1 MADKDERDLTEAR
14 KVLLEQAKALDI
26 DVDRRWSVDTLAERV
41 QEAQEAQKEAK
52 TRAVKEAADVWVFL
66 LRDAFPVEDE
76 KHVAGETIQVPQKM
90 AEYWYD
96 NGVAR
101 PGKALA

>member
-1 MADKDERDLTEAR
+1 MAEKDVPTPEEILEA
-14 KVLLEQAKALDI
+14 QAKQLDI
-26 DVDRRWSVDTLAERV
+26 KVDKRWSLDTLAEKV
-41 QEAQEAQKEAK
+41 QEAQAAK
-52 TRAVKEAADVWVFL
+52 SAEKSAAIKAKADTWVLL

-76 KHVAGETIQVPQKM
+76 KHLAGETIHVPKSM

-101 PGKALA
+101 PGKAPADD